1 MPTKLKIELDASKA
15 EKDLKAF
22 KAKVESLRQ
31 LETNAKTVSQNG
43 GSGSGAADVQKVSE
57 KLQALPK
64 EKTITVKTE
73 TKGTDAAL
81 AKTGKELKSITIPA
95 ETFRTR
101 ATSAFKNV
109 WKELS
114 DGEGLL
120 KNLTGALKGVLSPVG
135 AIGLGLAVL
144 GKLAM
149 DVWNRMTLSAAEYLE
164 QTSRAADAAGKK
176 REKLQEAQ
184 SRELQYLA
192 SLRELASQEHLSNTA
207 KQEAGVLL
215 DLLSSKYGN
224 LGIEI
229 DKAGNRLTGFDK
241 AQEKVLS
248 KMRKDRIAAG
258 EQEYSRL
265 QEQAFAQAQYAVTG
279 MMPGEE
285 TLNRFGLGLR
295 GAHGAKEI
303 TAELMRNTPLEKQLG
318 FARHMMLK
326 ESKTSEEMER
336 WGKVVEVLERM
347 IERRKELNSLDKTG
361 FASDQERTEAYRAN
375 TTLGISVKQ
384 NREQAGIR
392 NADREFA
399 SERDPAAKMAN
410 REKLIA
416 GELEKQKR
424 LREEIAKAE
433 RKSQQGDFENQRVAA
448 KKRVLELTLQL
459 QESEEKI
466 AGWSEQIAQIKRQTA
481 QQIADAKENVRL
493 QQLLVDGKYEEYE
506 LEKLKLEARRQG
518 RKLTDEEAKALR
530 EQLEAQRQ
538 LEAQKRLDESRT
550 ELEIQRAIL
559 NGEYAKAEALRLQL
573 EQKKANRQY
582 SAAELEE
589 IKKQNAERQKLAL
602 GQSLQDQA
610 YSARYAAMQRAGLG
624 REAEQEK
631 ALRDAEKT
639 KGAKLTQEESALVK
653 QLAELNYTMQNPGR
667 TALDTIGG
675 AEIKTN
681 SLTARG
687 GFSGGAVAP
696 DKDRINRAIEGY
708 NKRMAA
714 QLEAA
719 NRLLEAANRLL
730 GEIKTGL
737 TG

>member
-15 EKDLKAF
+15 EKDLEAF

-43 GSGSGAADVQKVSE
+43 GSGSGAADVQKVAE
-57 KLQALPK
+57 KLQTLPK

-81 AKTGKELKSITIPA
+81 AKTGKELKNITIPA

-120 KNLTGALKGVLSPVG
+120 KNLTGALKGVLSPIG
-135 AIGLGLAVL
+135 AIGLGLAAL
-144 GKLAM
+144 GKLAA

-192 SLRELASQEHLSNTA
+192 SLRELASQEQLSNTA

-258 EQEYSRL
+258 EQEYSKL
-265 QEQAFAQAQYAVTG
+265 QNQAFAQAQYAVTG
-279 MMPGEE
+279 MTPGEE

-295 GAHGAKEI
+295 GARGAKEI
-303 TAELMRNTPLEKQLG
+303 TAGLMRNAPLEKQQE
-318 FARHMMLK
+318 FARHMMLE
-326 ESKTSEEMER
+326 ESRTPEEMER
-336 WGKVVEVLERM
+336 WSKVIEVLERM

-384 NREQAGIR
+384 YREQAGIR

-416 GELEKQKR
+416 GELENQKR

-433 RKSQQGDFENQRVAA
+433 RKSQQGDFESQRVAA

-719 NRLLEAANRLL
+719 NRLL

>member
-15 EKDLKAF
+15 EKDLEAF

-135 AIGLGLAVL
+135 AIGLGLAAL
-144 GKLAM
+144 GKLAA
-149 DVWNRMTLSAAEYLE
+149 DVWDRMTLSAAEYLE

-192 SLRELASQEHLSNTA
+192 SLRELASQEQLSNTA

-215 DLLSSKYGN
+215 DLLSRKYGN

-258 EQEYSRL
+258 EQEYSKL
-265 QEQAFAQAQYAVTG
+265 QNQAFAQAQYAVTG
-279 MMPGEE
+279 MTPGEE

-295 GAHGAKEI
+295 GARGAKEI
-303 TAELMRNTPLEKQLG
+303 TAGLMRNAPLEKQQE
-318 FARHMMLK
+318 FARHMMLE
-326 ESKTSEEMER
+326 ESRTPEEMER
-336 WGKVVEVLERM
+336 WSKVVEVLERM

-361 FASDQERTEAYRAN
+361 FASDQERAEAYRAN
-375 TTLGISVKQ
+375 DVLDISAKQ
-384 NREQAGIR
+384 NREQAEIR
-392 NADREFA
+392 KSDREFA
-399 SERDPAAKMAN
+399 AERDPAAKMAN

-448 KKRVLELTLQL
+448 KKRMLELTLQL
-459 QESEEKI
+459 QESEEKV

-530 EQLEAQRQ
+530 EQLEAQRR
-538 LEAQKRLDESRT
+538 LEAQKRLDESRA

-610 YSARYAAMQRAGLG
+610 YSARYAAMQKAGLG

-639 KGAKLTQEESALVK
+639 KGAKLTSEESALVK

-719 NRLLEAANRLL
+719 NRLL

>member
-719 NRLLEAANRLL
+719 NRLL

>member
-399 SERDPAAKMAN
+399 SERDPAAKMTN

-719 NRLLEAANRLL
+719 NRLL

>member
-215 DLLSSKYGN
+215 DLLSR
-224 LGIEI
+224 
-229 DKAGNRLTGFDK
+229 NRLTGFDK

-399 SERDPAAKMAN
+399 SERDPAAKMTN

-719 NRLLEAANRLL
+719 NRLL